1 MTLPPEILDKILGY
15 IPTDN
20 EGRQTLVA
28 CALVATWWM
37 ELSQGRLLSLVSINN
52 DNHQR
57 WMDSV
62 ISSPSKAHL
71 LQYVRSL
78 LHRRGA
84 FGFGYRMQNL
94 PLHSGEYLLA
104 LRNLHSLTLSK
115 IRIEHIGEEE
125 FHTCFSAFRET
136 LTFLSLKNFVAS
148 FSAFITLVDYFP
160 NIRTLQL
167 REFRPEPNDGPVP
180 SLSRPLQGKVHVC
193 SHDSDSFEWLDW
205 FAGLDLEYEEL
216 VVTSF
221 SFTGTRFVESALQI
235 SARTVN
241 YLRLTAEFERK

>member
-1 MTLPPEILDKILGY
+1 MTLPPEILDKVLGY

-57 WMDSV
+57 WIDSV

-94 PLHSGEYLLA
+94 PLHSGEYLSA
-104 LRNLHSLTLSK
+104 LRNLRSLTLSK

-136 LTFLSLKNFVAS
+136 LTFLSLENFVAS

-160 NIRTLQL
+160 ISELFNSASSGRNPTTDRSHLCL
-167 REFRPEPNDGPVP
+167 GHFGGKYTSVP
-180 SLSRPLQGKVHVC
+180 TTPTPSSG
-193 SHDSDSFEWLDW
+193 SI
-205 FAGLDLEYEEL
+205 GLLGW
-216 VVTSF
+216 TWS
-221 SFTGTRFVESALQI
+221 TRSW
-235 SARTVN
+235 
-241 YLRLTAEFERK
+241 